1 MLKTESRMSPR
12 EFCVCNF
19 SRNQSVNTFL
29 IISSLRVRNSRS
41 FMLQLIWET
50 FWTITCVGCGN
61 AFISLHAVLL
71 RAARMNLDLMNT
83 AIKHIVM
90 IVMWQSKTVFIV
102 SSHTMLCLKRRLL
115 HSLYTY

>member
-1 MLKTESRMSPR
+1 
-12 EFCVCNF
+12 
-19 SRNQSVNTFL
+19 
-29 IISSLRVRNSRS
+29 
-41 FMLQLIWET
+41 MLQLIWET

-102 SSHTMLCLKRRLL
+102 SSHTMLCPKRRLL
-115 HSLYTY
+115 LSLYTY